1 MDERT
6 APPPVPAEADPLSAR
21 VVFVVGGARSGTTW
35 LAKILDS
42 HPDVLY
48 RHEPDIVLRAPDL
61 PSLCD
66 DADIPR
72 LLPAARRYFESL
84 LDVRTL
90 KSAGSMPVF
99 AKSFQPGLVPK
110 LRQAVA
116 LGLKAMEQVPPLKD
130 LSRRLPIPDLAD
142 WRSRPEIRLVVK
154 SVSSLGR
161 LNLMAAAM
169 PGARFVMIVRH
180 PCGQIASSRRGEAL
194 GKFEDA
200 VHVDHPPP
208 ERYAAR
214 YGLDAAR
221 FAALS
226 RGEKHA
232 WHWALLNERA
242 MEALD
247 ATGRGMVIRYEDL
260 CADPEARA
268 REILDFAGLAWN
280 PQTERFLRA
289 STTYSGADRYY
300 QIFKNTNEA
309 VNRWRSE
316 MPVED
321 QRAIIEAIRDTR
333 AGRLF
338 AEERA

>member
-1 MDERT
+1 DERT

-130 LSRRLPIPDLAD
+130 L
-142 WRSRPEIRLVVK
+142 
-154 SVSSLGR
+154 
-161 LNLMAAAM
+161 
-169 PGARFVMIVRH
+169 
-180 PCGQIASSRRGEAL
+180 
-194 GKFEDA
+194 
-200 VHVDHPPP
+200 
-208 ERYAAR
+208 
-214 YGLDAAR
+214 
-221 FAALS
+221 
-226 RGEKHA
+226 
-232 WHWALLNERA
+232 
-242 MEALD
+242 
-247 ATGRGMVIRYEDL
+247 
-260 CADPEARA
+260 
-268 REILDFAGLAWN
+268 
-280 PQTERFLRA
+280 
-289 STTYSGADRYY
+289 
-300 QIFKNTNEA
+300 
-309 VNRWRSE
+309 
-316 MPVED
+316 
-321 QRAIIEAIRDTR
+321 
-333 AGRLF
+333 
-338 AEERA
+338 